1 VSPEL
6 RMDALVGSVLEGAY
20 RITRLIGEG
29 GMGAVYEAVQL
40 RLNKRVAVKLMA
52 RDLAANHEALARFH
66 REAEITSHLGHPHLV
81 TVFDFGQAESGEPY
95 LVMEFLD
102 GEDLDH
108 RLRRVGRMPVEAAV
122 HVVKQVASALG
133 AAHDQGVVHRDL
145 KPGNVFLL
153 QIPGEPDFVKV
164 LDFGISKMKA
174 ARTQLTNASAVMGTP
189 NYMSPEQATGAV
201 EEIDHHAD
209 QWALACI
216 AWEML
221 LGRGPFV
228 ADDVAAILYQIIN
241 LDPHPLA
248 PRVPGLPPA
257 VESVLR
263 RALSKR
269 PADRFPS
276 MREFSRA
283 LEATAVGRPAD
294 ATSAPVLVSAAP
306 SASAT
311 IGYGTTPVAG
321 TPVRPPAAP
330 APRDVPKPDADAART
345 VDDSIQPPRNRI
357 RPIHA
362 IIAAV
367 GVLLL
372 LGAYLLVGAR
382 RADTRPSSAPVATP
396 RTIPPPTPKP
406 APAPTITPLPAP
418 EPPPAAAAAPEPA
431 PTAPMPEGEP
441 RRKGK
446 PGKESKSSRA
456 RLYRIDS
463 QGIGT
468 PAEAAPDVGSR
479 ASVRPAPETQEPA
492 VVIPPPADPKKGGS
506 SDVLP
511 DQAGNKPGDAKPRTP
526 SVALPRLSQRDILSA
541 MKAVQLRVKE
551 CYNQY
556 RVPGV
561 VNVSFHLSDG
571 GHLTSAAVT
580 GRFAGTPTGTCV
592 EGAAETARFPPSQAR
607 DFPWPFLLQ

>member
-1 VSPEL
+1 V
-6 RMDALVGSVLEGAY
+6 DALVGSVLEGAY

-81 TVFDFGQAESGEPY
+81 TVMDFGQAESGEPY
-95 LVMEFLD
+95 LVMEYLE
-102 GEDLDH
+102 GEDLEH
-108 RLRRVGRMPVEAAV
+108 RLRRVGRMSVETVV
-122 HVVKQVASALG
+122 HVVRQVASALN

-189 NYMSPEQATGAV
+189 NYMSPEQATGMV
-201 EEIDHHAD
+201 EEIDHHVD
-209 QWALACI
+209 QWALGCI

-269 PADRFPS
+269 PTDRFSS

-283 LEATAVGRPAD
+283 IEVAAAGRPAD
-294 ATSAPVLVSAAP
+294 ATPAPVLVSAAP

-311 IGYGTTPVAG
+311 IGYGATPVPA
-321 TPVRPPAAP
+321 TPAAP
-330 APRDVPKPDADAART
+330 ASPAPRDAPKPDADAART
-345 VDDSIQPPRNRI
+345 VDDSIELPRNRI

-367 GVLLL
+367 GMLLL
-372 LGAYLLVGAR
+372 LGAYLLIGAR
-382 RADTRPSSAPVATP
+382 RTDMRPSPAPVATP
-396 RTIPPPTPKP
+396 RTLPPPTPKP
-406 APAPTITPLPAP
+406 APGPTITPLPAP
-418 EPPPAAAAAPEPA
+418 EPPPPVVAVPEPA
-431 PTAPMPEGEP
+431 PLPAVRGAE
-441 RRKGK
+441 GK
-446 PGKESKSSRA
+446 PSVAKR
-456 RLYRIDS
+456 S
-463 QGIGT
+463 Q
-468 PAEAAPDVGSR
+468 PVSAPVMK
-479 ASVRPAPETQEPA
+479 
-492 VVIPPPADPKKGGS
+492 PPAAES
-506 SDVLP
+506 SDVDKILREHDQRKAQALGPSFDARANRWHDPFADDAYLP
-511 DQAGNKPGDAKPRTP
+511 PQPKQPKKPVSPPVTPPPPTPKPQKR
-526 SVALPRLSQRDILSA
+526 SLIEEL
-541 MKAVQLRVKE
+541 
-551 CYNQY
+551 
-556 RVPGV
+556 
-561 VNVSFHLSDG
+561 
-571 GHLTSAAVT
+571 
-580 GRFAGTPTGTCV
+580 
-592 EGAAETARFPPSQAR
+592 
-607 DFPWPFLLQ
+607 